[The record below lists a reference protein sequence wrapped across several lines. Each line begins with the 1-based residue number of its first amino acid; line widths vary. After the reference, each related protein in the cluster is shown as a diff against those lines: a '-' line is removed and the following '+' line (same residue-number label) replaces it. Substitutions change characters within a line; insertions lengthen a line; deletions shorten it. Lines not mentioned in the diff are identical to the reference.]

1 MMSLACANNPL
12 AMNRAIISC
21 DMQRIIRIFSIDR
34 KKIKIIILTISI
46 AESNNEQYEFE
57 KYPEFQSR
65 RPLSLMADPRD
76 SVLIRG

>member
-1 MMSLACANNPL
+1 
-12 AMNRAIISC
+12 MNRAIISC

-46 AESNNEQYEFE
+46 AESNNEQCEFE

-76 SVLIRG
+76 SVMIRG